1 MKKYLVFFLI
11 TFLIITTA
19 LIKNSTRELETKIF
33 NSKERIK
40 ILTNKKD
47 ITMLQNNYLSS
58 PQRLF
63 ELKKE
68 YFGEKLEVLE
78 LNQFKKFNLQ
88 WKKMNLIK

>member
-33 NSKERIK
+33 NSKESIK
-40 ILTNKKD
+40 ILTNKKE

-88 WKKMNLIK
+88 

>member
-1 MKKYLVFFLI
+1 MKKYLIFFLI

-40 ILTNKKD
+40 TLTNKKE

-88 WKKMNLIK
+88 

>member
-40 ILTNKKD
+40 ILTNKKE

-78 LNQFKKFNLQ
+78 LKQFKKFNLQ
-88 WKKMNLIK
+88 